1 MGNLS
6 LSSEGKDFLRYVS
19 HLKEKNHALFSSVKS
34 VSRDFGGEGDV
45 VVCLDGYRHLPEG
58 KASYRYLE
66 PTGSDFCVK
75 EVLLGN
81 VLYTAPM
88 TKEQFDDEKDC
99 GADSTCALDGKILK
113 LMDDIAQKVAD
124 STLDG
129 VHLIQFHSGFWR
141 KDKDGNGLS
150 GMQVMVG
157 PWDIPTGMCEYVKTP
172 FQGLSRRKSFVDGRV
187 EYFALMDEKEMERE
201 LEELRKSRKKK
212 RHSPQ
217 KKKENL
223 GNVVEM

>member
-6 LSSEGKDFLRYVS
+6 LSSEGKDFLRYVL
-19 HLKEKNHALFSSVKS
+19 HLKEKNPALFSSVKS
-34 VSRDFGGEGDV
+34 VSRDFGGEGDI

-66 PTGSDFCVK
+66 STGSDFCVK

-88 TKEQFDDEKDC
+88 TKEQFDEEKDY
-99 GADSTCALDGKILK
+99 GADKTCALDGKILK

-124 STLDG
+124 LTLDG

-157 PWDIPTGMCEYVKTP
+157 PWDIPTGMCEYVNTP
-172 FQGLSRRKSFVDGRV
+172 FQGLSRRKSFVEGKI
-187 EYFALMDEKEMERE
+187 EYFALLDEKEMERE
-201 LEELRKSRKKK
+201 LEEFRKSRKKK